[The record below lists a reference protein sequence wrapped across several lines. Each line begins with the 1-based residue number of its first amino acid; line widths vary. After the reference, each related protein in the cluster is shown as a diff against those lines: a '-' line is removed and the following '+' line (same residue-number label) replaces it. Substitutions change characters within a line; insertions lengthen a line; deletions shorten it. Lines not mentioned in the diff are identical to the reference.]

1 MEFFDDAL
9 NKTKE
14 VFETV
19 SQKTGEVITA
29 EKQKFDIASLK
40 AKCQKDYAALGRLYY
55 KTVCDDENAPE
66 EVKVIVEEIKAK
78 SAEIERLYAEVQKA
92 KNKMIC
98 PKCGAAIDKNSVF
111 CNICGAKID
120 GEE

>member
-9 NKTKE
+9 SKTKE

-40 AKCQKDYAALGRLYY
+40 TKREKDYAALGKLYY
-55 KTVCDDENAPE
+55 KTVCDDEAAPE
-66 EVKVIVEEIKAK
+66 EVKTVIEAIKAK
-78 SAEIERLYAEVQKA
+78 TAEIERLYGEVQKA
-92 KNKMIC
+92 KNKTVC
-98 PKCGAAIDKNSVF
+98 PACGAAIDKNSVF
-111 CNICGAKID
+111 CNICGAKLS
-120 GEE
+120 GE

>member
-1 MEFFDDAL
+1 MDFFDDAI

-19 SQKTGEVITA
+19 SQKTGEVIAT

-40 AKCQKDYAALGRLYY
+40 SKREKDYTALGKVYY
-55 KTVCDDENAPE
+55 KMICGGGEAPDEARA
-66 EVKVIVEEIKAK
+66 IVEAIKAK
-78 SAEIERLYAEVQKA
+78 DAEIERLSGEIQKT
-92 KNKMIC
+92 KNKKAC
-98 PKCGAAIDKNSVF
+98 PACGAFIDKNSVF
-111 CNICGAKID
+111 CSVCGAKLG